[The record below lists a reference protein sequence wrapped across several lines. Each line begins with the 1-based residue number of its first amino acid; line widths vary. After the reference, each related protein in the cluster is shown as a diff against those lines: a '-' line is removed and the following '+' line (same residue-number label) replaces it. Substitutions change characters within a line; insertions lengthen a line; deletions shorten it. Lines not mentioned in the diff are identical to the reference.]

1 MNILNNWKILEL
13 ITREGETLVC
23 IEGRVYGSNPRFPS
37 SSHIRTSPVTGY
49 SLESNSMVVTTKR
62 GSEYLLGKPDP
73 SETFAQQRL
82 IRRLSRLRQSP
93 PSKFNEL
100 ESQLTEYNDRDSEK
114 DGEPLGEAERKALE
128 EQINSFLTT
137 ADSR

>member
-1 MNILNNWKILEL
+1 MNILNNWKTLEL

-49 SLESNSMVVTTKR
+49 SFQSNSMVVKTKR
-62 GSEYLLGKPDP
+62 GSEYMLGKPDL

-82 IRRLSRLRQSP
+82 MRRLSRLGQKP
-93 PSKFNEL
+93 PSGFNEL
-100 ESQLTEYNDRDSEK
+100 DTQLTDYVELHKENAATE
-114 DGEPLGEAERKALE
+114 
-128 EQINSFLTT
+128 T
-137 ADSR
+137 